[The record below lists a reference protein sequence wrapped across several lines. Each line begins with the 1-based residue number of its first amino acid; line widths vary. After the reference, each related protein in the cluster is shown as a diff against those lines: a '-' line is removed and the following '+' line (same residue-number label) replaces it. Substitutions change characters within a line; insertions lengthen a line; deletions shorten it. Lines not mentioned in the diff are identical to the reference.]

1 MLDKF
6 RNRDFE
12 LKILKERH
20 GSNKPEFL
28 VIYGKRRI
36 GKTELVKQAFKD
48 IKYIYLLADRRSD
61 FDILRDFSKRIGKF
75 FDDVGVSMVGI
86 RNWTELFGY
95 LEKKIGNERIVMV
108 VDEFP
113 FLVSGNRAIPS
124 LFQKGWDE
132 YLQHTNLFLIL
143 MGSSI
148 SMMEKEVLYYKSPL
162 YGRRTGQLL
171 LHPLKFKDARKF
183 FPKKSMEE
191 QIEFYSI
198 LGGTPAYLLQFTE
211 DKSLAKNI
219 KERVLRRDAFLY
231 NEVEFILR
239 EELKE
244 PRQYFTILKEI
255 SFGRNRVNEL
265 SQATNIER
273 SILSRYLSILESLRV
288 IRREI
293 PVTEKHPHKSRKG
306 IYKIEDNFFRF
317 WFEFIFPYRGDI
329 ERDEMATIIQR
340 IEEQLP
346 QFVSYVFEDVCKEV
360 LWELLKK
367 EKMPLT
373 FTKIGKWWYKDNE
386 IDIIALNDETRD
398 ALFAECKWQGKKVD
412 TKVIENLMGK
422 SKLVEW
428 NNDIRKEHFA
438 MFSKSGFTN
447 SCLDR
452 CKEKG
457 VMTFDLKDIEN
468 ILGG

>member
-6 RNRDFE
+6 INREFE
-12 LKILKERH
+12 LEVLKERYN
-20 GSNKPEFL
+20 SNKPEFL

-48 IKYIYLLADRRSD
+48 IKHIYLLADRRSD
-61 FDILRDFSKRIGKF
+61 FDLIQDFSKRIGRF
-75 FDDVGVSMVGI
+75 FNDPGVSMVGFRDWI
-86 RNWTELFGY
+86 ELFEY
-95 LEKKIGNERIVMV
+95 LEKKIGDERIVMI

-113 FLVSGNRAIPS
+113 YLVGGNRAIPS

-132 YLQHTNLFLIL
+132 YLRHSNLFLIL

-171 LHPLKFKDARKF
+171 LHPLKFDDARKF
-183 FPKKSMEE
+183 FPKKSIEK

-198 LGGTPAYLLQFTE
+198 LGGTPAYLLQFTDE
-211 DKSLAKNI
+211 NLAENI
-219 KERVLRRDAFLY
+219 KEKIVRRDAFLY

-255 SFGRNRVNEL
+255 SSGKNRVNEI

-273 SILSRYLSILESLRV
+273 SILSKYLSILEELKV

-293 PVTEKHPHKSRKG
+293 PITEKHPHKSRKG
-306 IYKIEDNFFRF
+306 MYKIKDNFFRF

-329 ERDEMATIIQR
+329 ERDEIATIIQR
-340 IEEQLP
+340 INERIP
-346 QFVSYVFEDVCKEV
+346 QFVGYAFEDVCKEAMCS
-360 LWELLKK
+360 KK
-367 EKMPLT
+367 MDFR
-373 FTKIGKWWYKDNE
+373 FTRIGRWWHKDNE
-386 IDIIALNDETRD
+386 IDIVALNDETKEI
-398 ALFAECKWQGKKVD
+398 LFAECKWQKNKALRA
-412 TKVIENLMGK
+412 NLD
-422 SKLVEW
+422 SP
-428 NNDIRKEHFA
+428 R
-438 MFSKSGFTN
+438 
-447 SCLDR
+447 
-452 CKEKG
+452 
-457 VMTFDLKDIEN
+457 
-468 ILGG
+468 

>member
-1 MLDKF
+1 
-6 RNRDFE
+6 
-12 LKILKERH
+12 
-20 GSNKPEFL
+20 
-28 VIYGKRRI
+28 
-36 GKTELVKQAFKD
+36 
-48 IKYIYLLADRRSD
+48 
-61 FDILRDFSKRIGKF
+61 
-75 FDDVGVSMVGI
+75 
-86 RNWTELFGY
+86 
-95 LEKKIGNERIVMV
+95 
-108 VDEFP
+108 
-113 FLVSGNRAIPS
+113 
-124 LFQKGWDE
+124 
-132 YLQHTNLFLIL
+132 
-143 MGSSI
+143 
-148 SMMEKEVLYYKSPL
+148 
-162 YGRRTGQLL
+162 
-171 LHPLKFKDARKF
+171 LKFKDARKF